1 MQFLT
6 DRLLL
11 RAFTADDLPAFVA
24 YRAARE
30 VAAYQS
36 WDETYAMPDA
46 VRFFAEQQ
54 RLTFGQ
60 PGAWFQLAV
69 VERASDLLLGDCA
82 VRVAD
87 DQPATAELGVTLAPG
102 HQGRGIATEALA
114 IVADHLFSALRF
126 HRIYAE
132 TDDRNQAVHR
142 LLERLGFRCEAR
154 LVQADWFKDEWTTV
168 RVYAVLGEE
177 WRGACA
183 HA

>member
-1 MQFLT
+1 MELLT

-24 YRAARE
+24 YRATPD

-36 WDETYAMPDA
+36 WDETYGMPDA
-46 VRFFAEQQ
+46 EQFLAVQ
-54 RLTFGQ
+54 QGLTFGQ
-60 PGAWFQLAV
+60 AGAWFQLAI

-102 HQGRGIATEALA
+102 HQGRGIATEALTA
-114 IVADHLFSALRF
+114 VADHLFTALGL

-132 TDDRNQAVHR
+132 TDDRNHAVHR
-142 LLERLGFRCEAR
+142 LFERLGFRCEAR
-154 LVQADWFKDEWTTV
+154 LVQADWFKDEWTTL

-177 WRGACA
+177 WRGGRAQA
-183 HA
+183 